1 MFQHSQILV
10 NRGSRQVAQS
20 RKLAHIDLLGNICRI
35 VLVKQCWDI
44 ILGGLWPPDGH
55 PLRLCIGH
63 IMALFNFGKKKEV
76 KKETGCC
83 CGSTAPK
90 AEEIGCC
97 CGSAPKAEN
106 TCCCGKNTI
115 KVLGS
120 GCKNCHD
127 LYEASKTAVQN
138 LGLAIE
144 VEYVTDMEKI
154 MEYGVMS
161 MPALVVNEK
170 VVSMGKVLKATDVEK
185 LLHKLGF

>member
-1 MFQHSQILV
+1 
-10 NRGSRQVAQS
+10 
-20 RKLAHIDLLGNICRI
+20 
-35 VLVKQCWDI
+35 
-44 ILGGLWPPDGH
+44 
-55 PLRLCIGH
+55 
-63 IMALFNFGKKKEV
+63 MALFNFGKKKEV

-106 TCCCGKNTI
+106 TSCCGKNTI

-144 VEYVTDMEKI
+144 VE
-154 MEYGVMS
+154 
-161 MPALVVNEK
+161 NEK